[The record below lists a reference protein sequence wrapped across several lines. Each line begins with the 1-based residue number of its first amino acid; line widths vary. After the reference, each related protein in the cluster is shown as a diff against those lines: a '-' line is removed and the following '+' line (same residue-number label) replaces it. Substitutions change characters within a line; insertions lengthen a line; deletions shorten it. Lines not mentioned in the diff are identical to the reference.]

1 MRILLDANVYV
12 SALLTANRP
21 TGVIAMVIQSAILG
35 SFVLV
40 PPDDVV
46 VELQR
51 VTGAKPHLR
60 RKLPP
65 PVVAEFVE
73 TIRSVAEPAPALDE
87 TPPRVCRDPNDGFL
101 VAQAKGLG
109 IDVLVSG
116 DPDLLALEG
125 TGLPFRV
132 LNPRDFLALLETDG
146 PQAR

>member
-1 MRILLDANVYV
+1 MRVLLDANVYV

-21 TGVIAMVIQSAILG
+21 TGVIATVIQSGILG
-35 SFVLV
+35 TFALVL
-40 PPDDVV
+40 PDDDVA
-46 VELQR
+46 ELRR

-65 PVVAEFVE
+65 PVVAAFVE

-87 TPPRVCRDPNDGFL
+87 TPPRVCRDPNDDFL
-101 VAQAKGLG
+101 VAQALRLS

-125 TGLPFRV
+125 TGLPCRV
-132 LNPRDFLALLETDG
+132 LNPRDFLELLEAEAAQQG
-146 PQAR
+146 